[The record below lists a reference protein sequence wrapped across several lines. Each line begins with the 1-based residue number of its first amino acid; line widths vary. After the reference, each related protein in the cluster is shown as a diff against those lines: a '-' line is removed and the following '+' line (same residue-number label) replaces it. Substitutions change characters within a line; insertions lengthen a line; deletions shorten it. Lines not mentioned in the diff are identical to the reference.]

1 MRSSL
6 QRTRGRGRRV
16 VGEYSRT
23 PEILV
28 KFVVLAGLLYLVV
41 RLLRWGTW
49 IPFAGASL
57 YLLWEI
63 GRIDGALGELA
74 GLRQEPGRQRQETG
88 HDEPSSKRPQD
99 AG

>member
-6 QRTRGRGRRV
+6 RRTRGRAQRV
-16 VGEYSRT
+16 VGERNRT

-28 KFVVLAGLLYLVV
+28 KFLVLAGLLYLVA
-41 RLLRWGTW
+41 RLFRWGAW

-63 GRIDGALGELA
+63 GRINGALGELT
-74 GLRQEPGRQRQETG
+74 GLREEPGRQRRGPGPEERSGT
-88 HDEPSSKRPQD
+88 RRQD
-99 AG
+99 DA